1 MEQFFNAF
9 KFYFENVVDFTTFGV
24 ILLISLSY
32 IMLIKPNKI
41 LKKDFIKL
49 SIIFLSSY
57 VFLFL
62 ECGIMFALASVT
74 SVFLFNYNFALM
86 VFIFAI
92 CTLKEKAVTKSIKI
106 AVLIAAIC
114 VVDVLSK
121 FAGIL
126 VGIFTDI
133 SIIISFGRMLPSL
146 LFLFTCVLINRIDIS
161 KYNTFSKETV
171 IVCYAL
177 AIVLIIASI
186 IEHQFD
192 NHDVYVCA
200 LMSLLDIILLLIL
213 DTTYV
218 AIYSIVQSRH
228 KITNLEVEKTLVE
241 AQNLSIAI
249 DKNNREELEKL
260 RHDLKNQLSYLNLL
274 LKQDK
279 KEEAIDYINN
289 YVNNQEVLSSFSCSN
304 DVINSIIDLELT
316 KAKVYDIKLSL
327 KVAVP
332 PILPFDDN
340 DIVSL
345 LTNMVDNALEN
356 YYDESKTIPISVCI
370 LKQNDYIRFFVSN
383 PIDVSKY
390 DKNNILKSKKNKKG
404 HGYGTKIIQNIAKKY
419 NGYVD
424 FSIDNNRFLCDALL
438 YLNLE
443 DK

>member
-1 MEQFFNAF
+1 
-9 KFYFENVVDFTTFGV
+9 
-24 ILLISLSY
+24 
-32 IMLIKPNKI
+32 
-41 LKKDFIKL
+41 
-49 SIIFLSSY
+49 
-57 VFLFL
+57 
-62 ECGIMFALASVT
+62 
-74 SVFLFNYNFALM
+74 
-86 VFIFAI
+86 
-92 CTLKEKAVTKSIKI
+92 
-106 AVLIAAIC
+106 
-114 VVDVLSK
+114 
-121 FAGIL
+121 
-126 VGIFTDI
+126 
-133 SIIISFGRMLPSL
+133 
-146 LFLFTCVLINRIDIS
+146 
-161 KYNTFSKETV
+161 
-171 IVCYAL
+171 
-177 AIVLIIASI
+177 
-186 IEHQFD
+186 
-192 NHDVYVCA
+192 
-200 LMSLLDIILLLIL
+200 MSLLDIILLLIL
-213 DTTYV
+213 DTTYF

-279 KEEAIDYINN
+279 KEEAIEYINN

-304 DVINSIIDLELT
+304 DVINSILDLELT
-316 KAKVYDIKLSL
+316 KAKVYNIKLSL

-332 PILPFDDN
+332 PVLPFEDN

-356 YYDESKTIPISVCI
+356 YYGESKITPVSICI

-383 PIDVSKY
+383 PIDITKY

-424 FSIDNNRFLCDALL
+424 FNIDNNRFICDVLL

>member
-1 MEQFFNAF
+1 MEQFLNSI
-9 KFYFENVVDFTTFGV
+9 KFYFERIADFTTYGV
-24 ILLISLSY
+24 IFLISLSY
-32 IMLIKPNKI
+32 IMLIKPKKME
-41 LKKDFIKL
+41 KKDYIKL
-49 SIIFLSSY
+49 GIIFLSSY
-57 VFLFL
+57 AFLFFESGL
-62 ECGIMFALASVT
+62 MFGIASITNPFVY
-74 SVFLFNYNFALM
+74 NYNLALM
-86 VFIFAI
+86 VLIFAFFA
-92 CTLKEKAVTKSIKI
+92 LKEKPITKSIKMI
-106 AVLIAAIC
+106 ILISAIC
-114 VVDVLSK
+114 VVDALSK
-121 FAGIL
+121 YAGIL
-126 VGIFTDI
+126 VGLFTDI

-146 LFLFTCVLINRIDIS
+146 LFLFTCILINRIDIS
-161 KYNTFSKETV
+161 KYNIFSKETV
-171 IVCYAL
+171 IICYAL
-177 AIVLIIASI
+177 AIVLIIASA
-186 IEHQFD
+186 IEHHFD
-192 NHDVYVCA
+192 LHDVYICT

-213 DTTYV
+213 DTTYF

-279 KEEAIDYINN
+279 KEEAIEYINN

-304 DVINSIIDLELT
+304 DVINSILDLELT
-316 KAKVYDIKLSL
+316 KAKVYNIKLSL

-332 PILPFDDN
+332 PVLPFEDN

-356 YYDESKTIPISVCI
+356 YYGESKITPVSICI

-383 PIDVSKY
+383 PIDITKY

-419 NGYVD
+419 NGYID
-424 FSIDNNRFLCDALL
+424 FNIDNNRFICDVLL